1 MIGERIRALRLGL
14 GLNQAELARRIGI
27 KQPSLWDIEAGET
40 KSLRADTLMRL
51 AQALDTNPVYL
62 WTGRGSPV
70 AHIDPNIEEAEVVAV
85 YRRMTPHN
93 RSIWVQMGNGLIAGQ
108 PSDPPSVAN
117 PFPSKRRS
125 R

>member
-1 MIGERIRALRLGL
+1 M
-14 GLNQAELARRIGI
+14 NQAELARRIGI
-27 KQPSLWDIEAGET
+27 KQPSMWDIEAGET
-40 KSLRADTLMRL
+40 KSLRADTLMKL
-51 AQALDTNPVYL
+51 AAALDTNPVYL

-85 YRRMTPHN
+85 YRRMSAHN

-108 PSDPPSVAN
+108 PAAVPSVDN
-117 PFPSKRRS
+117 PFPAKKRS